1 MKRLL
6 RKLIALAVSRLPKGL
21 LIDIEFFE
29 LFQRRGWHIVPNHF
43 YDPIPDTS
51 QLPDSLW
58 ERPSEMIGID
68 QNIEAQAA
76 LLEEVAGYLKEY
88 QAIGTEGP
96 APAFAGIDGAMLY
109 SLIRRLKPRRMI
121 EIGSGA
127 STLLSL
133 LALERNRE
141 DASREGG
148 GRATQDAQAEDPAAQ
163 GEFTAI
169 EPYPSDAVREALR
182 GKGTLIAERV
192 ENLPLAHFEAL
203 GEGDILFIDSSHSV
217 KIGSDV
223 LYEILEILPRLRKG
237 VHIHIHDIFLPYH
250 YPKDWVK
257 GRKIFWTEQ
266 YLLQAFLAC
275 NRDFEILWSPGS
287 LWQRMPERL
296 TGHFPGYDPLRQ
308 PAGSFWMRRCR

>member
-29 LFQRRGWHIVPNHF
+29 LFQRRGWHVVPNHF

-51 QLPDSLW
+51 QLPDRLW

-76 LLEEVAGYLKEY
+76 LLEEIAGSGLKEY
-88 QAIGTEGP
+88 AALGAETT
-96 APAFAGIDGAMLY
+96 ASAFAGIDGAMLY
-109 SLIRRLKPRRMI
+109 SLVRRLKPRRMI

-127 STLLSL
+127 STLLTL
-133 LALERNRE
+133 RAMELNR
-141 DASREGG
+141 
-148 GRATQDAQAEDPAAQ
+148 AEDPAAQ

-169 EPYPSDAVREALR
+169 EPYPSETVRKALR
-182 GKGTLIAERV
+182 GKGTLIEEKV
-192 ENLPLAHFEAL
+192 ENLPLALFEAL
-203 GEGDILFIDSSHSV
+203 GENDILFIDSSHSV

-223 LYEILEILPRLRKG
+223 HYEILEILPRLKKG

-296 TGHFPGYDPLRQ
+296 AAHFPGYDHERQ

>member
-51 QLPDSLW
+51 QLPDRLW

-68 QNIEAQAA
+68 QNIESQAA
-76 LLEEVAGYLKEY
+76 LLEEIAGSGLKEY

-96 APAFAGIDGAMLY
+96 ASAFAGIDGAMLY
-109 SLIRRLKPRRMI
+109 SLIRKLKPRRMI

-133 LALERNRE
+133 RALQHNR
-141 DASREGG
+141 
-148 GRATQDAQAEDPAAQ
+148 AENPADQ

-169 EPYPSDAVREALR
+169 EPYPSETVREALR
-182 GKGTLIAERV
+182 GKGTLIEEKV
-192 ENLPLAHFEAL
+192 ENLPLALFEAL
-203 GEGDILFIDSSHSV
+203 GENDILFIDSSHSV

-223 LYEILEILPRLRKG
+223 LYEILEILPRLKKG

-266 YLLQAFLAC
+266 YLLQSFLAC
-275 NRDFEILWSPGS
+275 NQDFEILWSPGS
-287 LWQRMPERL
+287 MAHRMPERL
-296 TGHFPGYDPLRQ
+296 AAHFPGYDHERE

>member
-1 MKRLL
+1 MKKLL
-6 RKLIALAVSRLPKGL
+6 RKLIALGISRLPRGL
-21 LIDIEFFE
+21 LIDIEFFD
-29 LFQRRGWHIVPNHF
+29 LFQSKGWHVVPNHF

-51 QLPDSLW
+51 RLPDSLW
-58 ERPSEMIGID
+58 ERPSEMAGID
-68 QNIEAQAA
+68 QNIKAQVN
-76 LLEEVAGYLKEY
+76 LLDEIAGTYLREY
-88 QAIGTEGP
+88 QKIGAEDP
-96 APAFAGIDGAMLY
+96 VSAFAGIDGAMLY
-109 SLIRRLKPRRMI
+109 SLIRKLKPRRMI

-133 LALERNRE
+133 RALQRNRE
-141 DASREGG
+141 DASRE
-148 GRATQDAQAEDPAAQ
+148 

-169 EPYPSDAVREALR
+169 EPYPSDAVRKALR
-182 GKGTLIAERV
+182 EKGTLIEEKV
-192 ENLPLAHFEAL
+192 EDLPPALFETL
-203 GEGDILFIDSSHSV
+203 GENDILFIDSSHSV

-223 LYEILEILPRLRKG
+223 LYEILEILPRLKEG

-287 LWQRMPERL
+287 LWQQRPERL
-296 TGHFPGYDPLRQ
+296 TAHFPGYDPARH